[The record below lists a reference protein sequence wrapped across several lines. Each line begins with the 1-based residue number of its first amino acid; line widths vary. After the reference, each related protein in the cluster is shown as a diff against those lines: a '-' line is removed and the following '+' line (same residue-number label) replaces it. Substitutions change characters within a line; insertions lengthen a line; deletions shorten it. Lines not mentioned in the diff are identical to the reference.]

1 MTDPYTS
8 WSTSPF
14 VDDDMKQ
21 QLLAMSVEERED
33 AFYQNLEF
41 GTGGMRGVL
50 GPGTN
55 RLNLLTV
62 RRAAKGIAQYI
73 EKQGESAKERGF
85 VIAFDNRRMSKE
97 FSREVASVVADAGIQ
112 VYLYEEPRTTPQ
124 LSYSV
129 RALNTF
135 MGMMITASH
144 NPPEYNGL
152 KVYGEDGAQLNLE
165 DAEQVVGTIN
175 QLDGP
180 ETLEPASLQTF
191 LNSGRI
197 QFIGEK
203 LDQDY
208 KQQVKSVVFDKELFQ
223 STDLRVIFTPLHGA
237 SGGTVRSLFEDLGIT
252 NRYFVESQ
260 MEPDPE
266 FPTVAS
272 ANPEDH
278 SAFEKAMELGFTKK
292 ADLLVAVDPDGDRV
306 GLAVWDGDDYK
317 LLNGNETGALALHFI
332 LSQHLQ
338 RGTLPSGGVTY
349 KTIVTSELGRVIAK
363 SFGVAM
369 EDVLTGFK
377 FIGEKIRENE
387 SDPDYAFLFGY
398 EESYGYLA
406 KPFARDKDAVQLVV
420 LLVEM
425 AASYKEQGMTLLDA
439 LDALYSKYGAFKEKL
454 ISVTVKGASGAKQ
467 IKSALTDVRKNVP
480 ETIAGIPVDVIEDY
494 LSQVRK
500 SQVGSEKIELPQA
513 DVIKFVLADGTWVCL
528 RPSGT
533 EPKIKYYIG
542 VCKDTKKQA
551 VEHVEYVSRWVESWM
566 KSKLHL

>member
-14 VDDDMKQ
+14 VDEDMKQ
-21 QLLAMSVEERED
+21 QLQAMSLEERQD

-62 RRAAKGIAQYI
+62 RRAARGIAQYI
-73 EKQGESAKERGF
+73 ETQGEAAKQRGF

-97 FSREVASVVADAGIQ
+97 FSREVASVVADVGVR

-129 RALNTF
+129 RSLNTF

-165 DAEQVVGTIN
+165 DAKQVVDTIN
-175 QLDGP
+175 QLDGA
-180 ETLEPASLQTF
+180 ETLEPASFQTY

-203 LDQDY
+203 LDQEY
-208 KQQVKSVVFDKELFQ
+208 QQQVKTVVFDKEIFQ
-223 STDLRVIFTPLHGA
+223 TTELRVVFTPLHGA
-237 SGGTVRSLFEDLGIT
+237 SGGTVRSLMEDLGIT

-266 FPTVAS
+266 FPTVVS

-278 SAFEKAMELGFTKK
+278 SAFEKAMELGTAKQ
-292 ADLLVAVDPDGDRV
+292 AELLIAVDPDGDRV
-306 GLAVWDGDDYK
+306 GLAIFDGQEYK
-317 LLNGNETGALALHFI
+317 LLNGNETGALALHFV
-332 LSQHLQ
+332 LSQHQQ
-338 RGTLPSGGVTY
+338 RGTLPSRGVAY
-349 KTIVTSELGRVIAK
+349 KTIVTSELGRVIAE
-363 SFGVAM
+363 SFGVEM

-387 SDPDYAFLFGY
+387 ANPDYTFLFGY

-406 KPFARDKDAVQLVV
+406 KSFARDKDAVQLVV

-425 AASYKEQGMTLLDA
+425 AAYYKQKGMTLLDA
-439 LDALYSKYGAFKEKL
+439 LDSLYNKYGAFKEKL
-454 ISVTVKGASGAKQ
+454 ISVTVKGASGAQQ
-467 IKSALTDVRKNVP
+467 IKHALEDVRKNPP
-480 ETIAGIPVDVIEDY
+480 EAIAGISVEVIEDY

-500 SQVGSEKIELPQA
+500 SQQGSEKLHLPEA
-513 DVIKFVLADGTWVCL
+513 DVIKFMLTDGTWVCL

-533 EPKIKYYIG
+533 EPKVKYYIG
-542 VCKDTKKQA
+542 VRKDSKEQA
-551 VEHVEYVSRWVESWM
+551 LKNVVIVSDWVESWM
-566 KSKLHL
+566 KTKLEL

>member
-14 VDDDMKQ
+14 VDEDMKQ
-21 QLLAMSVEERED
+21 QLQAMSLEERQD

-62 RRAAKGIAQYI
+62 RRAARGIAQYI
-73 EKQGESAKERGF
+73 ETHGEAAKQRGF

-97 FSREVASVVADAGIQ
+97 FSREVASVVADAGLR

-129 RALNTF
+129 RSLNTF

-165 DAEQVVGTIN
+165 DAKQVVDTIN
-175 QLDGP
+175 QLDGA
-180 ETLEPASLQTF
+180 ETLEPASFQTY

-203 LDQDY
+203 LDQEY
-208 KQQVKSVVFDKELFQ
+208 QQQVKTVVFDKELFQ
-223 STDLRVIFTPLHGA
+223 TTDLRVVFTPLHGA
-237 SGGTVRSLFEDLGIT
+237 SGGTVRSLMEDLGIT

-266 FPTVAS
+266 FPTVVS

-278 SAFEKAMELGFTKK
+278 SAFEKAMELGTAKQ
-292 ADLLVAVDPDGDRV
+292 AELLIAVDPDGDRV
-306 GLAVWDGDDYK
+306 GLAIFDGQEYK
-317 LLNGNETGALALHFI
+317 LLNGNETGALALHFV
-332 LSQHLQ
+332 LSQHQQ
-338 RGTLPSGGVTY
+338 RGTLPSRGVAY
-349 KTIVTSELGRVIAK
+349 KTIVTSELGRVIAE
-363 SFGVAM
+363 SFGVEM

-387 SDPDYAFLFGY
+387 ANPDYTFLFGY

-406 KPFARDKDAVQLVV
+406 KSFARDKDAVQLVV

-425 AASYKEQGMTLLDA
+425 AAYYKQKGMTLLDA
-439 LDALYSKYGAFKEKL
+439 LDSLYTKYGAFKEKL
-454 ISVTVKGASGAKQ
+454 ISVTVKGAGGAQQ
-467 IKSALTDVRKNVP
+467 IKQALEDVRKNPP
-480 ETIAGIPVDVIEDY
+480 EAIAGISVEVIEDY

-500 SQVGSEKIELPQA
+500 SQQGSEKLHLPEA
-513 DVIKFVLADGTWVCL
+513 DVIKFMLTDGTWVCL

-533 EPKIKYYIG
+533 EPKVKYYIG
-542 VCKDTKKQA
+542 VRKDSKEQA
-551 VEHVEYVSRWVESWM
+551 LKNVEIVSDWVESWM
-566 KSKLHL
+566 KTKLEL

>member
-14 VDDDMKQ
+14 VDEDMKQ
-21 QLLAMSVEERED
+21 QLQAMSLEERQD

-62 RRAAKGIAQYI
+62 RRAARGIAQYI
-73 EKQGESAKERGF
+73 ETHGEAAKQRGF

-97 FSREVASVVADAGIQ
+97 FSREVASVVADAGVR

-129 RALNTF
+129 RSLNTF

-165 DAEQVVGTIN
+165 DAKQVVDTIN
-175 QLDGP
+175 QLDGA
-180 ETLEPASLQTF
+180 ETLEPASFQTY

-203 LDQDY
+203 LDQEY
-208 KQQVKSVVFDKELFQ
+208 QQQVKTVVFDKELFQ
-223 STDLRVIFTPLHGA
+223 TTDLRVVFTPLHGA
-237 SGGTVRSLFEDLGIT
+237 SGGTVRSLMEDLGIT

-266 FPTVAS
+266 FPTVVS

-278 SAFEKAMELGFTKK
+278 SAFEKAMELGTAKQ
-292 ADLLVAVDPDGDRV
+292 AELLIAVDPDGDRV
-306 GLAVWDGDDYK
+306 GLAIFDGQEYK
-317 LLNGNETGALALHFI
+317 LLNGNETGALALHFV
-332 LSQHLQ
+332 LSQHQQ
-338 RGTLPSGGVTY
+338 RGTLPSRGVAY
-349 KTIVTSELGRVIAK
+349 KTIVTSELGRVIAE
-363 SFGVAM
+363 SFGVEM

-387 SDPDYAFLFGY
+387 ANPDYTFLFGY

-406 KPFARDKDAVQLVV
+406 KSFARDKDAVQLVV

-425 AASYKEQGMTLLDA
+425 AAYYKQKGMTLLDA
-439 LDALYSKYGAFKEKL
+439 LDSLYTKYGAFKEKL
-454 ISVTVKGASGAKQ
+454 ISVTVKGAGGAQQ
-467 IKSALTDVRKNVP
+467 IKHALEDVRKNPP
-480 ETIAGIPVDVIEDY
+480 EAIAGISVEVIEDY

-500 SQVGSEKIELPQA
+500 SQQGSEKLHLPEA
-513 DVIKFVLADGTWVCL
+513 DVIKFMLTDGTWVCL

-533 EPKIKYYIG
+533 EPKVKYYIG
-542 VCKDTKKQA
+542 VRKDSKEQA
-551 VEHVEYVSRWVESWM
+551 LKNVEIVSDWVESWM
-566 KSKLHL
+566 KTKLEL

>member
-14 VDDDMKQ
+14 VDDNMKQ
-21 QLLAMSVEERED
+21 QLRAMSVEERED

-62 RRAAKGIAQYI
+62 RRAARGIAQYI
-73 EKQGESAKERGF
+73 ELQGESSKKRGF

-97 FSREVASVVADAGIQ
+97 FSCEVASVLAAAGIRI
-112 VYLYEEPRTTPQ
+112 YLYEEPRTTPQ

-129 RALNTF
+129 RTLNTF

-165 DAEQVVGTIN
+165 DAEQVVETIN
-175 QLDGP
+175 RVAAP
-180 ETLEPASLQTF
+180 ETLEPSSFQTF

-208 KQQVKSVVFDKELFQ
+208 QQDVKSVVFDQKLLQ
-223 STDLRVIFTPLHGA
+223 STDLKVVFTPLHGA
-237 SGGTVRSLFEDLGIT
+237 SGGTVRSLLENLGVK

-260 MEPDPE
+260 MEPDTE
-266 FPTVAS
+266 FPTVVS

-278 SAFEKAMELGFTKK
+278 SAFEKAMELGVAKQ
-292 ADLLVAVDPDGDRV
+292 AELLVAVDPDGDRV

-317 LLNGNETGALALHFI
+317 LLNGNETGALALYFI
-332 LSQHLQ
+332 LSQHEQ
-338 RGTLPSGGVTY
+338 RGTLPPGGVTY
-349 KTIVTSELGRVIAK
+349 KTIVTSELGRVIAE

-377 FIGEKIRENE
+377 FIGEKIRQNE
-387 SDPDYAFLFGY
+387 MNPDYTFLFGY

-425 AASYKEQGMTLLDA
+425 AAYYKEQEMTLVDA
-439 LDALYSKYGAFKEKL
+439 LDELYSKYGAFKEKL
-454 ISVTVKGASGAKQ
+454 VSVTVKGITGAKQ
-467 IKSALTDVRKNVP
+467 IKLALEDVRKHAP
-480 ETIAGIPVDVIEDY
+480 EMIAGIPVDVIEDY

-500 SQVGSEKIELPQA
+500 SQHGLEKLQLPQA
-513 DVIKFVLADGTWVCL
+513 DVIKFVLTDGTWVCL

-542 VCKDTKKQA
+542 VRKDSKEQA
-551 VEHVEYVSRWVESWM
+551 FKHVEIVSNWVESWM
-566 KSKLHL
+566 KTKLEL

>member
-14 VDDDMKQ
+14 VDEDMKQ
-21 QLLAMSVEERED
+21 QLQAMSLEERQD

-62 RRAAKGIAQYI
+62 RRAARGIAQYI
-73 EKQGESAKERGF
+73 ETQGEAAKQRGF

-97 FSREVASVVADAGIQ
+97 FSREVASVVADAGVR

-165 DAEQVVGTIN
+165 DAKQVVDVIN
-175 QLDGP
+175 QLDGA
-180 ETLEPASLQTF
+180 ETLEPASFQTY

-203 LDQDY
+203 LDQEY
-208 KQQVKSVVFDKELFQ
+208 QQQVKTVVFDKELFQ
-223 STDLRVIFTPLHGA
+223 TTDLRVVFTPLHGA
-237 SGGTVRSLFEDLGIT
+237 SGGTVRLLMEDLGIT

-266 FPTVAS
+266 FPTVVS

-278 SAFEKAMELGFTKK
+278 SAFEKAMELGAAKQ
-292 ADLLVAVDPDGDRV
+292 AELLIAVDPDGDRV
-306 GLAVWDGDDYK
+306 GLAVRDGQEYK
-317 LLNGNETGALALHFI
+317 LLNGNETGALALHFV
-332 LSQHLQ
+332 LSQHQQ
-338 RGTLPSGGVTY
+338 RGTLPSGGVAY
-349 KTIVTSELGRVIAK
+349 KTIVTSELGRVIAE
-363 SFGVAM
+363 SFGVEM

-387 SDPDYAFLFGY
+387 ANPDYTFLFGY

-425 AASYKEQGMTLLDA
+425 AAHYKQKGMTLLDA
-439 LDALYSKYGAFKEKL
+439 LDALYTKYGAFKEKL
-454 ISVTVKGASGAKQ
+454 ISVTVKGAGGAKQ
-467 IKSALTDVRKNVP
+467 IKHALEDVRKNPP
-480 ETIAGIPVDVIEDY
+480 EAIAGISVEVIEDY

-500 SQVGSEKIELPQA
+500 SQQGSEKLHLPEA
-513 DVIKFVLADGTWVCL
+513 DVIKFMLTDGTWVCL

-533 EPKIKYYIG
+533 EPKVKYYIG
-542 VCKDTKKQA
+542 VRKDSKEQA
-551 VEHVEYVSRWVESWM
+551 LKNVEIVSGWVESWM
-566 KSKLHL
+566 KTKLEL

>member
-180 ETLEPASLQTF
+180 ETLEPASFQTF

-208 KQQVKSVVFDKELFQ
+208 QQQVKSVVFDKELFQ
-223 STDLRVIFTPLHGA
+223 STDLKVIFTPLHGA
-237 SGGTVRSLFEDLGIT
+237 SGETVRSLFKDLGIT
-252 NRYFVESQ
+252 NCYFVESQ

-480 ETIAGIPVDVIEDY
+480 ETIAGIPVDVTEDY

-500 SQVGSEKIELPQA
+500 SHVGSEKIQLPQA

-551 VEHVEYVSRWVESWM
+551 VEHVEYVSHWVESWM